1 MNELDHQDIMLRIS
15 RYVCQIDTPMLLQ
28 DECKGL
34 SSYLSNAPH
43 ARLHAKEAVAA
54 IQESRT
60 DHERHT

>member
-15 RYVCQIDTPMLLQ
+15 RYACQVDTPLLLQ

-34 SSYLSNAPH
+34 STYLSNAPH

-54 IQESRT
+54 IQK
-60 DHERHT
+60 ERDENQ